1 MMKKNKNRIILSS
14 IVILLPMLIGLIIWN
29 QLPQDVA
36 THFSFNGQPNGYSS
50 KEFTVFLLPI
60 IILVIHLFC
69 VFAVNADPKSKNI
82 NKKMFSIILWICPLV
97 SVFICSCIYGYTL
110 GYIKNIGFITGLLL
124 GTLYIV
130 LGNYLPTVK
139 PNYTVGI
146 RVPWTLND
154 QDNWYHTHRFG
165 GKCMLLSGILLIVLL
180 PFMNMFMLLALVLI
194 PGILPI
200 IYSYLYHQ
208 KKAR

>member
-1 MMKKNKNRIILSS
+1 MKRNKNKVILFS
-14 IVILLPMLIGLIIWN
+14 IVVLLPMVIGLLIWN
-29 QLPQDVA
+29 QLPKDVA
-36 THFSFNGQPNGYSS
+36 THFSFNGQPDGYSS
-50 KEFTVFLLPI
+50 KEFAVFVLPLI
-60 IILVIHLFC
+60 IFVIHLFC
-69 VFAVNADPKSKNI
+69 IFAVSTDPKSKNI
-82 NKKMFSIILWICPLV
+82 NNKMYSIILWICPLV
-97 SVFICSCIYGYTL
+97 SVFICNCIYGYTL
-110 GYIKNIGFITGLLL
+110 GFIKNIGFITGLLL

-154 QDNWYHTHRFG
+154 QDNWYHTHRFS
-165 GKCMLLSGILLIVLL
+165 GKCMVLGGVLLIMLL
-180 PFMNMFMLLALVLI
+180 PFMDMFILFTLALV

-200 IYSYLYHQ
+200 IYSYLYHR

>member
-1 MMKKNKNRIILSS
+1 MKRNKNKVILSS
-14 IVILLPMLIGLIIWN
+14 IVVLLPMVIGLLIWN
-29 QLPQDVA
+29 QLPKDVA
-36 THFSFNGQPNGYSS
+36 THFSFNGQPDGYSS
-50 KEFTVFLLPI
+50 KEFAVFVLPLI
-60 IILVIHLFC
+60 IFVMHIFC
-69 VFAVNADPKSKNI
+69 IFAVNADPKSKNI
-82 NKKMFSIILWICPLV
+82 NNKMYSIILWICPLV
-97 SVFICSCIYGYTL
+97 SVF
-110 GYIKNIGFITGLLL
+110 IGFITGLLL

-154 QDNWYHTHRFG
+154 QDNWYHTHRFS
-165 GKCMLLSGILLIVLL
+165 GKCMVLGGVLLIMLL
-180 PFMNMFMLLALVLI
+180 PFMDMFMLFTLALV

-200 IYSYLYHQ
+200 IYSYLYHR